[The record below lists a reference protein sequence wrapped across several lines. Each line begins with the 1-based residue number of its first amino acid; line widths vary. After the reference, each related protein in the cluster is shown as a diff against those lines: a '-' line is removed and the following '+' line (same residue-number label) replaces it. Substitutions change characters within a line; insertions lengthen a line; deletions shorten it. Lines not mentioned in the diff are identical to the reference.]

1 MMATAFWVLLFVA
14 GVAVSLAASWLLVSR
29 LERLGERAG
38 FSEAWLGL
46 VAALAADAPEI
57 TSAVTALAHG
67 QASVGAG
74 VVIGSNVFNLAALLG
89 LAAVV
94 AGRIAFHRR
103 VVLLVGVPGVWIAAA
118 CLLTVAGVVPPVAGL
133 ALTAALLVPYVALSG
148 MRRARMDRLRLPAGW
163 ASWLTAAVH
172 EEETELS
179 EAIRPRPGTW
189 RDGLAAAMAL
199 IAVVGASITMEQAA
213 TTLGRRY
220 AVADIVVGGL
230 VLAVVTSLPN
240 AVTAVY
246 LAIRGRGAAVLSTA
260 LNSNA
265 INVTAGLLVPA
276 SLTGLGARSGQ
287 GTLVAGWYA
296 GLTVLALAF
305 AFRYRGLGR
314 VPGMTVIAGYLA
326 FVTALVISVAQ
337 GKVSPAVAALPA
349 AGIAAA
355 GALLLIRPARW
366 QSYARTMMAGPHG
379 WRRESLLPGWSIGRL
394 WKLSF
399 ILCSVVAACDA
410 ASGPRLILIGLLI
423 VGPCCALLT
432 GRWALTATAS
442 CFALALGVVLGVPDQ
457 IFATLTQYASLAVV
471 AAAGLTAT
479 ISAAVFQRQRQRP

>member
-1 MMATAFWVLLFVA
+1 MAAWLLLFVA
-14 GVAVSLAASWLLVSR
+14 GVVVSLAASWLLVSR

-38 FSEAWLGL
+38 LSEAWLGL
-46 VAALAADAPEI
+46 VAALAADTPEI
-57 TSAVTALAHG
+57 TSAVTALARG

-89 LAAVV
+89 LSAVV
-94 AGRIAFHRR
+94 AGRVAFHRR
-103 VVLLVGVPGVWIAAA
+103 VVLLGDVPGVWVAVV
-118 CLLTVAGVVPPVAGL
+118 CLLTVAAVVSPVAGL
-133 ALTAALLVPYVALSG
+133 ALALVVGVPYVAVLG
-148 MRRARMDRLRLPAGW
+148 MRRARMERLRLPAGW
-163 ASWLTAAVH
+163 VRWLTAAVH
-172 EEETELS
+172 EEEAELA

-189 RDGLAAAMAL
+189 RDGLTAVVAL
-199 IAVVGASITMEQAA
+199 IAVVGASIAMEQAA

-220 AVADIVVGGL
+220 GVADIIVGAL

-246 LAIRGRGAAVLSTA
+246 LARRGRGAAVLSTA

-276 SLTGLGARSGQ
+276 SLTGLGPRSGQ
-287 GTLVAGWYA
+287 DILVAAWYA
-296 GLTVLALAF
+296 GLTVFALALAY
-305 AFRYRGLGR
+305 RDRGLGR
-314 VPGMTVIAGYLA
+314 IPGVAIIAGYLV
-326 FVTALVISVAQ
+326 FVTALLISVAQ

-349 AGIAAA
+349 FGMAAA
-355 GALLLIRPARW
+355 GALLLTRSAWGLWWR
-366 QSYARTMMAGPHG
+366 RMMTGPYG
-379 WRRESLLPGWSIGRL
+379 WRRESLLPGWTVGRM

-399 ILCSVVAACDA
+399 ILCSAVAACDA

-442 CFALALGVVLGVPDQ
+442 CFALGLGVVLGVPDQ
-457 IFATLTQYASLAVV
+457 IFATMTQYAFLTAVATV
-471 AAAGLTAT
+471 SLTAT
-479 ISAAVFQRQRQRP
+479 ISAAVLQCQRP